1 MLESY
6 AAEVVFHAEQAEL
19 HQRLRRLRSVADRR
33 EAALAVN
40 QVTPVFARA
49 RRSLRGRGG
58 VQAWPRPIG
67 LHAALV
73 APDAVAVC

>member
-19 HQRLRRLRSVADRR
+19 HQRLRRMRSAADRR
-33 EAALAVN
+33 EAVEQN
-40 QVTPVFARA
+40 QVAPVFARTRV
-49 RRSLRGRGG
+49 RRRARGG

-67 LHAALV
+67 LRVALV
-73 APDAVAVC
+73 APDAVPAC